1 MIAIYFIVIVMTI
14 GSLQLVA
21 DKEFF
26 GSTFKRTIAGSSVST
41 ASYGWLSV
49 YSGFESFL
57 RASID
62 GDFGLAG
69 YFMIISLVGLLGVWI
84 WNLIV
89 TRKYIVR

>member
-1 MIAIYFIVIVMTI
+1 MIWIYFIVIVMTI

-26 GSTFKRTIAGSSVST
+26 GSNIKRTIFGGTTST

-49 YSGFESFL
+49 YSGFESYL
-57 RASID
+57 RACID
-62 GDFGLAG
+62 GDFGNGG
-69 YFMIISLVGLLGVWI
+69 YFLVLSLVGLLGVWI
-84 WNLIV
+84 WNLII

>member
-1 MIAIYFIVIVMTI
+1 MIAIYFIVIIMTI

-21 DKEFF
+21 DKEFY
-26 GSTFKRTIAGSSVST
+26 GSTFKRTLLGGSTST

-49 YSGFESFL
+49 YSGFESYL
-57 RASID
+57 RACVE
-62 GDFGLAG
+62 GDFGNGG
-69 YFMIISLVGLLGVWI
+69 YFLVISLVALLGVWI